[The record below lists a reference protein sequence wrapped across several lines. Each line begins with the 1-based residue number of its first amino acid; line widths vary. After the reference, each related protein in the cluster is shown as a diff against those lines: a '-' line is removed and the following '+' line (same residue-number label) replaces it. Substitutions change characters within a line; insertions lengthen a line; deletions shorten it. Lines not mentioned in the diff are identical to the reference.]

1 MKKLPLH
8 GLVLSG
14 GASSRMGQDKSR
26 LVYGH
31 RTRPEVL
38 RMRDL
43 LRPYCEEIY
52 LACHPEKVQHS
63 FFHPLPDV
71 QALCGPMA
79 ALVTAFRFRPH
90 VSWLLLPCDMPVLS
104 EMWLKKLVFSVEKEA
119 QAVCFVK
126 PDGKLQPLPS
136 LWFPSAAPLVFE
148 AFSAGDYS
156 LWRVLR
162 QLSTQKIEVENTLF
176 LQSANTPEERE
187 QLEAALFKLKNA
199 SAPRAG

>member
-1 MKKLPLH
+1 VKKLPLH

-14 GASSRMGQDKSR
+14 GASSRMGQDKS
-26 LVYGH
+26 LLHYGN

-43 LRPYCEEIY
+43 LRPYCAEVY

-63 FFHPLPDV
+63 FFRPLPDV
-71 QALCGPMA
+71 QALCGPMG

-90 VSWLLLPCDMPVLS
+90 VPWLLLPCDMPVLS
-104 EMWLKKLVFSVEKEA
+104 EILLKKLAFSVEKET
-119 QAVCFVK
+119 QAVCLVK

-148 AFSAGDYS
+148 AFLAGDYS

-162 QLSTQKIEVENTLF
+162 QLNTQKIEIENALF

-187 QLEAALFKLKNA
+187 RLEAEILRLKNA
-199 SAPRAG
+199 SVPRAD